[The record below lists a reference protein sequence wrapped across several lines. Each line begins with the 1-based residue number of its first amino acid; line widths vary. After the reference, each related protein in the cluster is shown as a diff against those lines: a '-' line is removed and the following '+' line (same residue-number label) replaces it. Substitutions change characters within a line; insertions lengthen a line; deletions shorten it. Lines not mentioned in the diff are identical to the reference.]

1 MLAAACMS
9 YTKRHGLGDRV
20 TGRNGRMG
28 FITGE
33 ILIARMKNKSPEW
46 ETNWAY
52 SWKGNLDANHRTVS
66 LFVKRNYQSELELN
80 FW

>member
-1 MLAAACMS
+1 
-9 YTKRHGLGDRV
+9 
-20 TGRNGRMG
+20 MG